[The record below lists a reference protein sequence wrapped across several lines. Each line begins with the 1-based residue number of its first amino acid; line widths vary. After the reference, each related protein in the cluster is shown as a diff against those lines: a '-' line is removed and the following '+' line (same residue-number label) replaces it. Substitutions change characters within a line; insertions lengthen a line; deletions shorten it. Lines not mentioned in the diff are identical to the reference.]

1 MEVESSD
8 FLIHYGVLGMK
19 WGVRKSKSSSKS
31 GGSKKRSSSY
41 ERSYNKTIKSRK
53 KNKYKDISTMS
64 DNELRSRV
72 NRMQLERQYSS
83 LLKDQAHAVKKGK
96 NKTKNILSR
105 NANEIA
111 NETVKKQMRKATR
124 KVVGK

>member
-31 GGSKKRSSSY
+31 NSSKKRSSNY
-41 ERSYNKTIKSRK
+41 ERSYNKTMKSRK

-64 DNELRSRV
+64 DNELRARV

-96 NKTKNILSR
+96 NKTNNILTR
-105 NANEIA
+105 NAKEVA
-111 NETVKKQMRKATR
+111 NQTVKTAMSKKVR
-124 KVVGK
+124 KVVK